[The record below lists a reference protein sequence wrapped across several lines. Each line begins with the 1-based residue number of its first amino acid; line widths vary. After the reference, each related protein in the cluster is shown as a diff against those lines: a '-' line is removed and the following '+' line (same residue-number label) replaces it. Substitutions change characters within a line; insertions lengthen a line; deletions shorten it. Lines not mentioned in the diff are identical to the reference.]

1 MELRVF
7 TCISIHPHT
16 HTHLTPP
23 QYSTVVKASLDLL
36 LVFVNYTESNEGGN
50 LSALLGGDSPAR
62 MDSPDALPCALLF
75 KDAIEEVAES
85 TGMCE
90 GVVGACVWGRWFT
103 RWFTVRS
110 GGGGLLCVKASMKR
124 WNSLLLSK
132 SCSL

>member
-1 MELRVF
+1 MWHYRYHTPSPL
-7 TCISIHPHT
+7 T

-85 TGMCE
+85 TG
-90 GVVGACVWGRWFT
+90 VCV
-103 RWFTVRS
+103 
-110 GGGGLLCVKASMKR
+110 CV
-124 WNSLLLSK
+124 
-132 SCSL
+132 CV